1 MIVSISMC
9 KIFRQNLRLKQP
21 NRHKTG
27 MADNFYDISSFHGQS
42 RHFGNARV

>member
-9 KIFRQNLRLKQP
+9 KIFRQNLRLKP
-21 NRHKTG
+21 SNRHKTG
-27 MADNFYDISSFHGQS
+27 IADNFYDIPSFHGQS